1 MVPSTA
7 VMPREGSFA
16 LAFFGRLRK
25 VQASALSLSAGRKSF
40 ALKRILE
47 AVLVTGITNGKEQIV
62 GAIRRPPDCISLRE
76 RTKAEAAAT
85 SHRGGSGTCG
95 DWRYGGSYLGL
106 VGDQLAQE
114 RNQHD
119 EHNTDREAAGAKLGE
134 EFRVPSV
141 GGDRCGAGW
150 FGDRSREIACKE
162 RAMRGRSQ
170 ASSWPSSR
178 LGIASARV
186 CRSSR
191 IRSLAQSSGRFRRL
205 EVGGGRR
212 NCSRASTN
220 HRPRYNS
227 ELSAASLRPDW
238 HRRYR
243 ASREA
248 IRDSRIAAFAIKL
261 V

>member
-62 GAIRRPPDCISLRE
+62 GAIRRLPDCISLRE

-150 FGDRSREIACKE
+150 FRDRSREIAC
-162 RAMRGRSQ
+162 RASAARRGTQ
-170 ASSWPSSR
+170 THLGLTSR
-178 LGIASARV
+178 LYIFAARF
-186 CRSSR
+186 S
-191 IRSLAQSSGRFRRL
+191 
-205 EVGGGRR
+205 
-212 NCSRASTN
+212 
-220 HRPRYNS
+220 
-227 ELSAASLRPDW
+227 
-238 HRRYR
+238 
-243 ASREA
+243 
-248 IRDSRIAAFAIKL
+248 
-261 V
+261 